1 MLVFFSGRRLKP
13 GRWEQFREAWSPA
26 SGEGELPPGAVAIYH
41 ARNLKDPDEVISFG
55 IFDVDKDD
63 RSRIRGDEQHR
74 ALAGARSRERLANR
88 RELALTLEQRWVLSY
103 GLISSITS

>member
-26 SGEGELPPGAVAIYH
+26 TGEDELPPGAVAIYH

-55 IFDVDKDD
+55 IFEGDD
-63 RSRIRGDEQHR
+63 ADAVAAVRGDGDAE
-74 ALAGARSRERLANR
+74 LR
-88 RELALTLEQRWVLSY
+88 RQDAMAEFVHDIPLEGVYEVIEEIRP
-103 GLISSITS
+103 

>member
-26 SGEGELPPGAVAIYH
+26 SGEDELPPGAVAVYH

-55 IFDVDKDD
+55 IFEGDGADAVAAV
-63 RSRIRGDEQHR
+63 RGDGDAE
-74 ALAGARSRERLANR
+74 LR
-88 RELALTLEQRWVLSY
+88 RQDAMAEFVHDIPLEGVYEVIEEIRP
-103 GLISSITS
+103 